1 MLHNNNVIC
10 HVVGHITSYHIV
22 EHEITLCLRMDMIQV
37 QAATKALQ
45 AHQADLEANQDDL
58 LLQQFKAISPPDT
71 TPNLSP
77 ETKLWSP
84 TCALGAIPGLG
95 ATPAALLD
103 CAGVEATEGAAAANK
118 HAARKRRDVC
128 SEKDADC
135 FGEQTVTSEVPVSA
149 SIPDHLAI
157 GIKVGSAENV
167 LVPAGQRPPHV
178 GAAATDNSDVP
189 GSSRSS
195 HHVTKVHV
203 EGESTD

>member
-1 MLHNNNVIC
+1 
-10 HVVGHITSYHIV
+10 
-22 EHEITLCLRMDMIQV
+22 MDIIQV

-95 ATPAALLD
+95 TTPAALLA
-103 CAGVEATEGAAAANK
+103 CAGVEPTEGAAAASK
-118 HAARKRRDVC
+118 DAARKRRDEC

-149 SIPDHLAI
+149 SIPDNLAI
-157 GIKVGSAENV
+157 GIKVGRRDEISAENV
-167 LVPAGQRPPHV
+167 LVPAGQRSPHV
-178 GAAATDNSDVP
+178 GGAATDNSDVP

-195 HHVTKVHV
+195 HHVTEVHV
-203 EGESTD
+203 EGESTY